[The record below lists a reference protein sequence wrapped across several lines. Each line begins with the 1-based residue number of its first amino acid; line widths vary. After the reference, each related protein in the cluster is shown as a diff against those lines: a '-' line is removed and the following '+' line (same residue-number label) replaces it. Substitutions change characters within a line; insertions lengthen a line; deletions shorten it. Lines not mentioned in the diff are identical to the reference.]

1 MAVSSLV
8 RISLS
13 AVRISGS
20 PCMSSPWAGGGSRPI
35 LLAGRE
41 LVEPTPNLVDFDND
55 SQYPW
60 RSSRRSLLL
69 VCHCHRICDRT
80 IRESI
85 REGARSI
92 AEIGASCRAGTGCG
106 GCRPA
111 IAGLLRDQSAL
122 ARPSLTVLQ
131 PLTFR
136 LAS

>member
-1 MAVSSLV
+1 V
-8 RISLS
+8 
-13 AVRISGS
+13 
-20 PCMSSPWAGGGSRPI
+20 
-35 LLAGRE
+35 
-41 LVEPTPNLVDFDND
+41 
-55 SQYPW
+55 
-60 RSSRRSLLL
+60 L

-92 AEIGASCRAGTGCG
+92 DEVGASCRAGTGCG

-111 IAGLLRDQSAL
+111 IAGLLRDRDEP
-122 ARPSLTVLQ
+122 ARCALTVLA

>member
-1 MAVSSLV
+1 MWLILRMSFNIF
-8 RISLS
+8 R
-13 AVRISGS
+13 RHSG
-20 PCMSSPWAGGGSRPI
+20 
-35 LLAGRE
+35 
-41 LVEPTPNLVDFDND
+41 
-55 SQYPW
+55 
-60 RSSRRSLLL
+60 RSLLL

-85 REGARSI
+85 AEGARSI

-111 IAGLLRDQSAL
+111 IAGLLRDQEDP
-122 ARPSLTVLQ
+122 ARPSLIVLQ

>member
-1 MAVSSLV
+1 MSLIL
-8 RISLS
+8 RMSLNILGC
-13 AVRISGS
+13 RSG
-20 PCMSSPWAGGGSRPI
+20 
-35 LLAGRE
+35 
-41 LVEPTPNLVDFDND
+41 
-55 SQYPW
+55 
-60 RSSRRSLLL
+60 RSLLL

-85 REGARSI
+85 LEGARSI

-111 IAGLLRDQSAL
+111 IAGLLRDQEAPGRS
-122 ARPSLTVLQ
+122 SLTVLQ